1 MANKRTTSKFG
12 VVVLYTVAAL
22 TIAAFGYG
30 IGGTSALEAGST
42 YAVAGLVMGFIC
54 VGFAPRFIMVIALAT
69 GMLGSILRAS
79 TSPEIVALIPRQ
91 STVEYL
97 RAIIMV
103 CGAIGFGGGLYG
115 GFRFTGTGLFNWVSR
130 LIVRHSQVID
140 IVDPSPQKQLVREL
154 VQHFQQSERMY
165 FSALAAVASTLIAE
179 IEIRPLAR
187 SLVIIFFSVLIATNL
202 MWAVG
207 AWLKL
212 RLRVLDG
219 VFRILQQ
226 MWEAL
231 AAFLVGYMAIVLI
244 FACFYAAAWQHNPSS
259 AFKGLIVTSVPRFA
273 DFVYFSIITM
283 TTVGY
288 GDVFPSDAL
297 TRTLACIEV
306 ILGVGWVT
314 VVLSA
319 AAALARPKVD
329 EMLRQEWA
337 EEGEKDPDA
346 P

>member
-1 MANKRTTSKFG
+1 M
-12 VVVLYTVAAL
+12 YAA
-22 TIAAFGYG
+22 
-30 IGGTSALEAGST
+30 
-42 YAVAGLVMGFIC
+42 AGLLLGLIC

-91 STVEYL
+91 STEEYL
-97 RAIIMV
+97 RAILMV

-115 GFRFTGTGLFNWVSR
+115 GFRFTGKGLFNWISK
-130 LIVRHSQVID
+130 LILRRAEFID
-140 IVDPSPQKQLVREL
+140 IANPSPQQQFMRDL
-154 VQHFQQSERMY
+154 VQHFEQSERMY
-165 FSALAAVASTLIAE
+165 FSALAAIMSALIAQ
-179 IEIRPLAR
+179 IEIRPTPRALF
-187 SLVIIFFSVLIATNL
+187 IILFSVLIATNL
-202 MWAVG
+202 MWALG
-207 AWLKL
+207 AWLKP
-212 RLRVLDG
+212 RLRVLGG

-231 AAFLVGYMAIVLI
+231 AAFLVGYLAIVFI
-244 FACFYAAAWQHNPSS
+244 FACFFAAAWQHNQHA
-259 AFKGLIVTSVPRFA
+259 AFKGAVLGASPRFS

-283 TTVGY
+283 ATVGY
-288 GDVFPSDAL
+288 GDVFPSDGL

-306 ILGVGWVT
+306 IFGVGWVT

-337 EEGEKDPDA
+337 EQGETDPDSAA
-346 P
+346 PAKPVKGEAVGR